1 MTEHVRIQNDG
12 GILTL
17 TLARPDKKNALTD
30 AMYGKLADA
39 IESAESDTSARVIL
53 IRGEGDMFTAGNDV
67 GEFAAVAAG
76 KSEGSRNVVR
86 FIQSLARCTRPLV
99 AAVQGRAVGVG
110 TTMLLHCDLVVLADN
125 AQLSTPFV
133 SLALVPEA
141 ASSLLMPLRIGYAR
155 AFEMFALGEPVD
167 AASAL
172 AWGIANRVVPLD
184 RLDAEARA
192 FAVRLARQPAGAVSA
207 TKRLMRNPE
216 VLMAQIQAESERF
229 AERLKTMEA
238 REAFTAFAERRPP
251 DFSKLAAT

>member
-1 MTEHVRIQNDG
+1 MTEHVRIENSG

-39 IESAESDTSARVIL
+39 IEAAERDPSARVIL

-76 KSEGSRNVVR
+76 TSEGSRNVVR

-133 SLALVPEA
+133 SLALVP
-141 ASSLLMPLRIGYAR
+141 
-155 AFEMFALGEPVD
+155 
-167 AASAL
+167 
-172 AWGIANRVVPLD
+172 
-184 RLDAEARA
+184 
-192 FAVRLARQPAGAVSA
+192 PAC
-207 TKRLMRNPE
+207 
-216 VLMAQIQAESERF
+216 
-229 AERLKTMEA
+229 
-238 REAFTAFAERRPP
+238 
-251 DFSKLAAT
+251 